1 MDEREIKKLD
11 EKGEEKISGGM
22 NTDKDKLLKSA
33 VDPKMLSIVTY
44 GAPLV
49 RPVTKLPTE
58 LIKYY
63 NGKKIEETK
72 EENKPEEALT
82 ASQPQTEEKK

>member
-58 LIKYY
+58 LIIKS
-63 NGKKIEETK
+63 IEEENNKTK